1 MQISEYI
8 QIACALAGLILIAW
22 VKLSY
27 VRRTGEVRGT
37 VPYSE
42 QENKMRYLGYA
53 FFAVAIVFIFFP
65 FG

>member
-8 QIACALAGLILIAW
+8 QIACVLIGLALIAW

-37 VPYSE
+37 EPYSE
-42 QENKMRYLGYA
+42 QENKARYVGYA
-53 FFAVAIVFIFFP
+53 FFAVAVVFIFFP